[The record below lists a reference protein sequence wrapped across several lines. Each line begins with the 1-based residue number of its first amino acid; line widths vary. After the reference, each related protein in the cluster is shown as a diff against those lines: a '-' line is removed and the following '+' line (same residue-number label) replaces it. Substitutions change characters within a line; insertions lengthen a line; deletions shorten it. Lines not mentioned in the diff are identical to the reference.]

1 MTINDYNK
9 GGTNRYET
17 QHTLSRGHPRLPFF
31 MERDCPTTRRQ
42 KSFVASTQSLIYPVS
57 HLLSMQDI
65 SCANN
70 GIHRAAPPYPLG
82 TAYALSPSDFDRALG
97 ERISPEKILL

>member
-1 MTINDYNK
+1 MIDNYNK
-9 GGTNRYET
+9 GGTNRHET

-42 KSFVASTQSLIYPVS
+42 KGPVASNQSLIHPVS
-57 HLLSMQDI
+57 HPLFMQDI
-65 SCANN
+65 SCADN

-97 ERISPEKILL
+97 ERISPKEILL